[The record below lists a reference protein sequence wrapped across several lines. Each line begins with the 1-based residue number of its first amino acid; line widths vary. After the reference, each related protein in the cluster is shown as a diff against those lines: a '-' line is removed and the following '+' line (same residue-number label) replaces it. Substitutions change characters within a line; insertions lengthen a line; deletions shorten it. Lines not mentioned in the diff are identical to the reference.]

1 MIFCLRD
8 LGQQRETRLQS
19 VAARRPPCCGA
30 YAALPRHNAGT
41 PAPSHGA
48 AVRVRSED
56 GCHLARSRQGHP
68 DSFSKRRQAWPSG
81 LLEGSACFG
90 PVLSCCDR
98 GSWKLPDVKRLF
110 CLHETGQAGGLRTE
124 RRSLTSLALPMGGE
138 PPPQCRQTH
147 VIASVF
153 SSVQQRMTV

>member
-1 MIFCLRD
+1 MICTALHGATF
-8 LGQQRETRLQS
+8 
-19 VAARRPPCCGA
+19 RRPCCGA

-48 AVRVRSED
+48 AVRVPSED
-56 GCHLARSRQGHP
+56 GGHPARSRQGHP
-68 DSFSKRRQAWPSG
+68 DSFSKRRQSRQLQQATAWPSG
-81 LLEGSACFG
+81 LLEGSVCFG

-98 GSWKLPDVKRLF
+98 RCWELPDVKRLF